1 MIHANAAVMKPK
13 MAVPLRSR
21 MGWSVFRES
30 ATKYTVLARTNKK
43 RDDGDTSERSIARP
57 SELSPRA
64 VIVHA

>member
-30 ATKYTVLARTNKK
+30 SAKYTVLVRTNKNAT
-43 RDDGDTSERSIARP
+43 RVTPQNVRLPDRRNCPLGR
-57 SELSPRA
+57 
-64 VIVHA
+64 